1 LIPLLLDT
9 CALIFLAEE
18 VSIAKTARDAVAE
31 AAANEQPI
39 YVSQISGWEIGLLVS
54 NGRLRLPLPPEAWF
68 ERVLAAPNVH
78 LSDLPLQ
85 VLIASS
91 FLPGNPPKES
101 CRSHYRR
108 YGEGKRLSNHDAPQS
123 TPRLCQKRVRESG
136 RLLNAKFAQ
145 GLHLPTATA

>member
-91 FLPGNPPKES
+91 FLPGNPPKDPADRIIAAMARE
-101 CRSHYRR
+101 RDYRIMTR
-108 YGEGKRLSNHDAPQS
+108 HRA
-123 TPRLCQKRVRESG
+123 
-136 RLLNAKFAQ
+136 LLAYAENGYVKAVAC
-145 GLHLPTATA
+145 